1 MSPLDTVNTDGSR
14 TCRLDV
20 FFLIAPRRDY
30 VWCRHCMTKRFSRP
44 CVFLGNVTLGQSF
57 SKYRKVRMY
66 ISYESS
72 FTTVTSSFSS
82 PQPERLEQI
91 GPVFYFRFCSIV
103 TPFATVH
110 GEKGEGRRKK
120 EEGIIN
126 VACGLKQGLR
136 CTEMGPKPVW
146 EGPCISIF
154 PRESNRRK

>member
-30 VWCRHCMTKRFSRP
+30 VWCRHCMTKRSSRP

-110 GEKGEGRRKK
+110 GEKGEGGREK
-120 EEGIIN
+120 EEGRRN
-126 VACGLKQGLR
+126 YKRCVWTKTGLTLYRNGTKTGVGRALH
-136 CTEMGPKPVW
+136 
-146 EGPCISIF
+146 IDF
-154 PRESNRRK
+154 PPRIQ